1 MHESASAALGTET
14 VLMAAADFPVYFAF
28 IFDDVPGD
36 GQHPM
41 GNGSN
46 GRILSSYLSRFY
58 GRSSALIARRSSM
71 AR

>member
-1 MHESASAALGTET
+1 MHESASAALGTETET

-46 GRILSSYLSRFY
+46 G
-58 GRSSALIARRSSM
+58 
-71 AR
+71 